1 MTAGGAL
8 SLLLAAFPGMADPA
22 RPGGDTAGA
31 AALTAT
37 LADGT
42 EIARLPVP
50 EGGEWCVLWRHSV
63 QGFEV
68 ADCYANRDGRMVLVR
83 SHQPDFAAG
92 LGHIPG
98 RGTQASDGDGGYW
111 ITGIDEYVPGD
122 AYVLR
127 AGSMAVDHRLSAGGT
142 TVSLSERAARARVRI
157 ALE

>member
-1 MTAGGAL
+1 M
-8 SLLLAAFPGMADPA
+8 
-22 RPGGDTAGA
+22 
-31 AALTAT
+31 TAT
-37 LADGT
+37 LDDGT
-42 EIARLPVP
+42 EIARLAMP

-68 ADCYANRDGRMVLVR
+68 ADCYENQAGRMVLMR

-111 ITGIDEYVPGD
+111 ITGIDEPVPEN

-127 AGSMAVDHRLSAGGT
+127 AGSMAVDHRLSVGDA
-142 TVSLSERAARARVRI
+142 TVSLSERAARARIRI
-157 ALE
+157 ALEPSP

>member
-1 MTAGGAL
+1 
-8 SLLLAAFPGMADPA
+8 MADPA
-22 RPGGDTAGA
+22 RAEGGPADA

-37 LADGT
+37 LSDGT
-42 EIARLPVP
+42 ELARFSVP
-50 EGGEWCVLWRHSV
+50 SGGEWCVLWRHSV

-68 ADCYANRDGRMVLVR
+68 ADCYENRDGSMVLMR

-98 RGTQASDGDGGYW
+98 RGTQASDGAGGYW
-111 ITGIDEYVPGD
+111 ITGIDEPVPGG

-142 TVSLSERAARARVRI
+142 TVSLSERAARRRVRI
-157 ALE
+157 ALEPTP